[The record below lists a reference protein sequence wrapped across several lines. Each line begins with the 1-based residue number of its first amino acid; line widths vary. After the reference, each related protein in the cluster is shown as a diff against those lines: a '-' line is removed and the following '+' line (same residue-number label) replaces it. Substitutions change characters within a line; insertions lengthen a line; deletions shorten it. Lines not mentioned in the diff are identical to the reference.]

1 MANGKRLIAV
11 AGGTSPTLGTSIVN
25 ALADSSTCTP
35 FIISRLKK
43 DQQQP
48 PAQSTC
54 FGKTVEI
61 RYVNYEDESSITN
74 ALKDIH
80 TVISVIKIVGPSWGP
95 TQIALLNAAKKA
107 GVKRFA
113 PSEFELGPLAAGRI
127 DITSPVK
134 PVVWKACQE
143 SGLEVAKFQCGG
155 FYQALLQYGTNNDKL
170 SKETKKKIEKAMH
183 GLVDADHMWSLQ
195 HERAHDLVT
204 DEGKSPTLTMTDI
217 KDIGRFVAAAC
228 KLPDGQWQ
236 ENMSMVGDM
245 MTLSEATDL
254 LEKYSD
260 ITLKREKID
269 RTELEKRINAVE
281 GIGKNEEVI
290 IGKLWD
296 QIELVTLEDKQGA
309 ARLKPVLNKLCPQV
323 KPTSLKEY
331 LEKVFT

>member
-1 MANGKRLIAV
+1 M
-11 AGGTSPTLGTSIVN
+11 
-25 ALADSSTCTP
+25 
-35 FIISRLKK
+35 
-43 DQQQP
+43 
-48 PAQSTC
+48 
-54 FGKTVEI
+54 
-61 RYVNYEDESSITN
+61 
-74 ALKDIH
+74 
-80 TVISVIKIVGPSWGP
+80 
-95 TQIALLNAAKKA
+95 
-107 GVKRFA
+107 KRFA

-155 FYQALLQYGTNNDKL
+155 FYQALLQYGTNNDKF

-245 MTLSEATDL
+245 MTLSEATL
-254 LEKYSD
+254 IFFKHLCVVKAGM
-260 ITLKREKID
+260 KI
-269 RTELEKRINAVE
+269 
-281 GIGKNEEVI
+281 
-290 IGKLWD
+290 
-296 QIELVTLEDKQGA
+296 
-309 ARLKPVLNKLCPQV
+309 RLKKPIGFLNIF
-323 KPTSLKEY
+323 KETGTPPPRSRY
-331 LEKVFT
+331 VHSA